1 MKIQLNL
8 IRGRVS
14 SFRAKSLRRIFF
26 AVLLGVFLLLIMWM
40 GRVYIGNYYEIKDSQ
55 NRLTL
60 ILRQYDA
67 LNPEVFRIVKY
78 KEEWDSLHHKISLTS
93 ELKGKQIWW
102 TPRLQAFSELI
113 PENIWIS
120 SISVQKS
127 GPGMTLSLQGFAV
140 PGDNRGFRSIE
151 NFAHQI
157 KENPAFSKIMK
168 DINLTTASR
177 TEQEEI
183 SAMSF
188 RLSCQL
194 AAEENL

>member
-1 MKIQLNL
+1 
-8 IRGRVS
+8 
-14 SFRAKSLRRIFF
+14 
-26 AVLLGVFLLLIMWM
+26 MWM
-40 GRVYIGNYYEIKDSQ
+40 GRVYIGSYYEIKDSQ

-78 KEEWDSLHHKISLTS
+78 KKEWDSLHHKISLTS

-120 SISVQKS
+120 SISVQRS

-151 NFAHQI
+151 NFARQI

-168 DINLTTASR
+168 DINLSTASR
-177 TEQEEI
+177 TEKEEI

-194 AAEENL
+194 AAEESL

>member
-14 SFRAKSLRRIFF
+14 SFRAKSLRRVFF

-40 GRVYIGNYYEIKDSQ
+40 GYIYIGNYYDIKDTQ
-55 NRLTL
+55 NRVTL
-60 ILRQYDA
+60 IVKQYDT

-78 KEEWDSLHHKISLTS
+78 KNEWDSLHHKISLTS

-120 SISVQKS
+120 SISVQRS

-151 NFAHQI
+151 NFARQI
-157 KENPAFSKIMK
+157 KENPAFSEIMK

-177 TEQEEI
+177 TEKEEI

-188 RLSCQL
+188 RLSCRL
-194 AAEENL
+194 AAEESL

>member
-14 SFRAKSLRRIFF
+14 SFRAKSLRRILF
-26 AVLLGVFLLLIMWM
+26 AILLGVFLLLIMWM
-40 GRVYIGNYYEIKDSQ
+40 GYVYIDNYYEIKDTQ

-60 ILRQYDA
+60 TLRQYDA
-67 LNPEVFRIVKY
+67 LNPEVFRVVKY
-78 KEEWDSLHHKISLTS
+78 KKEWDSLYHKISLTS

-120 SISVQKS
+120 TISVEKS
-127 GPGMTLSLQGFAV
+127 GPGVTLSLEGFAV

-151 NFAHQI
+151 NFARQL

-177 TEQEEI
+177 TEEEEI

-188 RLSCQL
+188 RLSCRL
-194 AAEENL
+194 AAEESL